1 MVPGNPSWQLLHKNK
16 PSRRLFSNIDLI
28 VCLLTGTYIIGFN
41 GQSKVGRLGVSI
53 LSPTRHLASL
63 IKMLQSDGCEKL
75 TTESSA
81 VQELE
86 RGKNPKT
93 QSQNIF
99 QWRGNWDSAC
109 SKCPVFWSEIS
120 KIDFILKGPC
130 VCLITGFIVS
140 TWGSKPVG
148 LLCSLNEPLFS
159 SAPTLSP
166 RERWRWIPSK
176 MRLLAFAWNCFH

>member
-99 QWRGNWDSAC
+99 QWRGN
-109 SKCPVFWSEIS
+109 
-120 KIDFILKGPC
+120 
-130 VCLITGFIVS
+130 
-140 TWGSKPVG
+140 
-148 LLCSLNEPLFS
+148 
-159 SAPTLSP
+159 
-166 RERWRWIPSK
+166 
-176 MRLLAFAWNCFH
+176 

>member
-1 MVPGNPSWQLLHKNK
+1 MKTFLVRVAGRISEHKQTPREGGAATLNPAFFFFLIKGLKVDKGMMVPGNPSWQLLHKNK

-41 GQSKVGRLGVSI
+41 GQSKVGRLGVPI

-93 QSQNIF
+93 WSQNIF
-99 QWRGNWDSAC
+99 QWRGN
-109 SKCPVFWSEIS
+109 
-120 KIDFILKGPC
+120 
-130 VCLITGFIVS
+130 
-140 TWGSKPVG
+140 
-148 LLCSLNEPLFS
+148 
-159 SAPTLSP
+159 
-166 RERWRWIPSK
+166 
-176 MRLLAFAWNCFH
+176 